1 MLINIQFLRFVAAML
16 VVFFHASAHLQA
28 AGHGLGL
35 AFGFGKSA
43 GFAGVDIFFVISGFI
58 MVWTTQSDAGAANAL
73 AFMKRRVAR
82 IYSGYWP
89 FYLLALGLFSVIGGH
104 YLANADLLRSA
115 LLWPTELQFLLIPVS
130 WTLIFEMVFYLFFAL
145 LIALGGRKKPALLV
159 LAMLVVGAWSLY
171 SHFARQAYDPGRL
184 EAMSVYEQYLAFPY
198 LLEFLAGALTAV
210 WLKKSPTGFGWSLL
224 LAGSL
229 LFLAGGWINETQFHG
244 RLIQGYFIIWRV
256 SIFGT
261 ASVLILAGLVRLE
274 NAGWKSPRRF
284 SLWAG
289 GASYALY
296 LSHTLILAA
305 TQRMGLNGFL
315 SQFPAWAAQS
325 AFLLLCALMLF
336 FSMAHY
342 RWLERPLHSLF
353 RRGLKV

>member
-28 AGHGLGL
+28 AGHGLGM

-58 MVWTTQSDAGAANAL
+58 MVWTTQSDAGAADAL
-73 AFMKRRVAR
+73 AFMKRRIAR

-89 FYLLALGLFSVIGGH
+89 FYLLALGLFTLIGGH
-104 YLANADLLRSA
+104 YLANADLLGSA
-115 LLWPTELQFLLIPVS
+115 LLWPTELQYLLIPVS
-130 WTLIFEMVFYLFFAL
+130 WTLIFEMAFYLFFAV
-145 LIALGGRKKPALLV
+145 LIALGGSKKPQWLI
-159 LAMLVVGAWSLY
+159 LAMLAMGAWSLY
-171 SHFARQAYDPGRL
+171 SHFGRQAYDPGRL

-210 WLKKSPTGFGWSLL
+210 WLRKKPVGLAWILL
-224 LAGSL
+224 LAGCA
-229 LFLAGGWINETQFHG
+229 LFVTGGWINESRFDG

-256 SIFGT
+256 SLFGT

-274 NAGWKSPRRF
+274 NAGWKCPRRF

-305 TQRMGLNGFL
+305 TQRMGLNRFL
-315 SQFPAWAAQS
+315 SELPEWAAQS
-325 AFLLLCALMLF
+325 AFLLLCGLMLLL
-336 FSMAHY
+336 SVAHY
-342 RWLERPLHSLF
+342 RWVERPLHSVF
-353 RRGLKV
+353 RRVLKV